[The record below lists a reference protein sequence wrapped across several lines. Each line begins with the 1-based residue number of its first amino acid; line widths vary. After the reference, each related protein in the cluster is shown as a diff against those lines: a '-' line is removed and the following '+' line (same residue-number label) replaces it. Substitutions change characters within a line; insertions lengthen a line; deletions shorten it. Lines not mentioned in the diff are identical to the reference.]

1 MAAQEDG
8 LDTEQIGTP
17 ETVLEVANE
26 CEPRRAIGSG
36 FGSKVFG
43 KDAAHGIFVDLDAKG
58 VRDLLS
64 DSHTAEPWIAPLHL
78 NDGRDELRGRPL
90 GPGLRRCDEEEKS
103 RWYLRSTNAR

>member
-1 MAAQEDG
+1 MAAQQDG

-17 ETVLEVANE
+17 ETVLEVASQ

-43 KDAAHGIFVDLDAKG
+43 KDATHDIFVDLDAKG

-64 DSHTAEPWIAPLHL
+64 DSHAAEAWIAPLHL
-78 NDGRDELRGRPL
+78 NDSRDELSGRALGTGFAAMRRGRK
-90 GPGLRRCDEEEKS
+90 E
-103 RWYLRSTNAR
+103 